1 MKEKS
6 LHKWK
11 KLQPKCIMLL
21 LAIMM
26 LLLFPAQVQA
36 AKYPSSIKL
45 NRTSVTGY
53 YGGKFTLRAT
63 LSPKTVEIKTVRWT
77 TSDKKIAT
85 VDSRGRVTL
94 TGTGTAKITATTA
107 NGKRAVCT
115 VKSTLYKV
123 SGTNFKIGNLGG
135 VRQYRIYGSTW
146 YEDPSYKRYYKDL
159 GCVTTAVSIAASGF
173 GKNYSP
179 VQIHTGAANKAYSE
193 RYAVKKMG
201 ASTSLYGWAAISV
214 RTASQILTDLKIPNK
229 ARYTFNLKS
238 AEKEIVA
245 HLKKGKPVIVKANT
259 NYYGGAQF
267 AYGHHAIV
275 LLGIGPDG
283 YLTYMDTS
291 TGNVNYAH
299 KSGTYVRMKPSTLLS
314 HHMNQASGNVNA
326 PYVTNTYGAGGYIL
340 VG

>member
-1 MKEKS
+1 MKEKT
-6 LHKWK
+6 LHNLK
-11 KLQPKCIMLL
+11 KFQPKCIMLL
-21 LAIMM
+21 LAMM
-26 LLLFPAQVQA
+26 LFLLFPVQAQA

-45 NRTSVTGY
+45 NRTTMSGY
-53 YGGKFTLRAT
+53 YGGTFTLKAT
-63 LSPKTVEIKTVRWT
+63 ISPKTVEVKTVKWK
-77 TSDKKIAT
+77 SDNTKVAT
-85 VDSRGRVTL
+85 VDSKGKVKF
-94 TGTGTAKITATTA
+94 TGTGSAKITATTA
-107 NGKRAVCT
+107 NGKKAVCT
-115 VKSTLYKV
+115 VKAVLYKT
-123 SGTNFKIGNLGG
+123 SSKYIKIGNQGG
-135 VRQYRIYGSTW
+135 VRQYKIQASNWYGGGS
-146 YEDPSYKRYYKDL
+146 RYYKDM

-173 GKNYSP
+173 GKYYTP
-179 VQIHTGAANKAYSE
+179 AQIHTGPANKSYSE

-201 ASTSLYGWAAISV
+201 ASASLYGWAAISV
-214 RTASQILTDLKIPNK
+214 RTASQILTDLKITNK

-291 TGNVNYAH
+291 TGLVNYAH
-299 KSGTYVRMKPSTLLS
+299 KSGTYVRLKPATLLS

-326 PYVTNTYGAGGYIL
+326 PYVIDAYGAGGYIL